1 MVDITIKDDNV
12 YIDSPGYRNFKTP
25 HQVLYTGNSGTTT
38 RLLAGLLSGVGIQS
52 VLSGDIS
59 IGKDLWI
66 VYLNP
71 CN

>member
-1 MVDITIKDDNV
+1 MIMFISILLVIGTLRHLIKY
-12 YIDSPGYRNFKTP
+12 YILVI
-25 HQVLYTGNSGTTT
+25 QVQIT

-59 IGKDLWI
+59 IEKDLWI